1 VGIGTGLT
9 DEEKAE
15 AARIRRAKLVAQDP
29 LYTQRLMGNTASNV
43 VHQPITQ
50 QQVFQTQQ
58 IQQQVFLAKDRL
70 AVVKVPIDA
79 FFQC

>member
-58 IQQQVFLAKDRL
+58 TQQVFLAKDRL
-70 AVVKVPIDA
+70 AVVKVPIDV